1 MNHTFD
7 ITIES
12 NDNEVQ
18 TIERSTFNAADSAT
32 SLISDF
38 DCAGTVGSAG
48 TFGGTLGTAGTFGC
62 CC

>member
-1 MNHTFD
+1 MNHSFD
-7 ITIES
+7 MTIES
-12 NDNEVQ
+12 NGNDVQ
-18 TIERSTFNAADSAT
+18 TIERSTFYANDTDVS
-32 SLISDF
+32 IVDNF